1 MSIQIRSNETI
12 SIIKKTNH
20 VMLVDDSHLDLIKMT
35 EMLDSTTDFKIT
47 AKAKDGYEALSILKN
62 HHFDVIIVDLFMPK
76 CDGLEFLKQAF
87 MNDYLKNTEVIV
99 LSEIQNEN
107 VIEQALNWGASYVIF
122 KPFTSQILIERLR
135 ILTTHIKKENHQTQ
149 QIHSQI
155 IKHLMDSGIPS
166 HTYGYQYFRLAIEY
180 NLKEF
185 NSVFSITKT
194 IYPYVAEY
202 FNTSSGNVDKAMR
215 HCLTLAYEN
224 NNKRLTKFLNSMKF
238 KDPSG
243 KPSNSEFIGMITEKI
258 KENIIRAQS

>member
-1 MSIQIRSNETI
+1 MSIQVRSNETI
-12 SIIKKTNH
+12 SIIKKTKH

-47 AKAKDGYEALSILKN
+47 ATAKNGFEALSILKN
-62 HHFDVIIVDLFMPK
+62 HHFEVILLDLFMPK
-76 CDGLEFLKQAF
+76 CDGLEFLKQSF
-87 MNDYLKNTEVIV
+87 MNDYLINTQVIV

-122 KPFTSQILIERLR
+122 KPFTSQTLIERLR
-135 ILTTHIKKENHQTQ
+135 ILTSHTKNDDHQTQ
-149 QIHSQI
+149 RINAQI
-155 IKHLMDSGIPS
+155 IKHLTDSGVPS
-166 HTYGYQYFRLAIEY
+166 HTYGYQYFRLAIEH
-180 NLKEF
+180 NLKEP

-215 HCLTLAYEN
+215 HCLKLAYEQ
-224 NNKRLTKFLNSMKF
+224 NNKHLTKFLTSMKF

-258 KENIIRAQS
+258 RENIVRAQS